1 MNKKQ
6 FFLGIILASLLG
18 GVIAL
23 AGASYLIKPNSASN
37 FTDKQDT
44 SLVNWLSD
52 EKFNVPDGIN
62 FVASAAAVTPAVVH
76 VKSSV
81 TVSQNQRGSDPFEE
95 FFGFRNPERD
105 MQPREGMSS
114 GSGVI
119 ISEDGYIVT
128 NNHVIDNASKIEIS
142 LEDNSRYTARVIGT
156 DPTTDLA
163 LLKIEANGL
172 RFVKFGDSD
181 KMKVGEWVLAVG
193 NPFDL
198 TSTVTAG
205 IISAKARN
213 IGILRNL
220 ENNLQIESFLQTDAV
235 VNPGNSGG
243 ALVNLAGEL
252 IGVNTAIA
260 SRTGTFNGYA
270 FAVPSSIV
278 KKVMDDLL
286 EYGAVQR
293 GLLGVSIQD
302 VSPELEDRISE
313 KLFTSRGVYVAGV
326 NEGSGGEEAGLKPG
340 DVIIGIDGVE
350 TNNVAKLQ
358 EMVARK
364 RPGDKV
370 EIKYLRKG
378 KESKATAT
386 LKNISGDTNIVKV
399 IPPKIVSFNGV
410 TFEDIKPAMKE
421 RLSIEGGAGITA
433 VEDEN
438 WKKSGAKPGF
448 IITSV
453 IGSNGRNK
461 ISNSEQLVDILKDN
475 IGEEIVILGL
485 YPNGQEYYFEI
496 KVE

>member
-23 AGASYLIKPNSASN
+23 AGASYLARQNSASN
-37 FTDKQDT
+37 FTDKQDA
-44 SLVNWLSD
+44 SLVNMLSD
-52 EKFNVPDGIN
+52 DKFTVPDGIN

-81 TVSQNQRGSDPFEE
+81 TISQSQRGSDPFEE

-119 ISEDGYIVT
+119 ISDDGYIVT
-128 NNHVIDNASKIEIS
+128 NNHVIENATKIDIS
-142 LEDNSRYTARVIGT
+142 LEDNTKYTARVVGT

-163 LLKIEANGL
+163 LLKIEASGL

-181 KMKVGEWVLAVG
+181 KIKVGEWVLAVG

-213 IGILRNL
+213 IGILRDL

-293 GLLGVSIQD
+293 GLLGVQIQD
-302 VSPELEDRISE
+302 ISRLDE
-313 KLFTSRGVYVAGV
+313 SLSQVLTTSRGVYVVDV
-326 NEGSGGEEAGLKPG
+326 NKGGGGEEAGLKSG

-370 EIKYLRKG
+370 EIKYLRNG
-378 KESKATAT
+378 KEAKSTAM

-399 IPPKIVSFNGV
+399 VPPKIVSFNGV
-410 TFEDIKPAMKE
+410 TFEDVKPAMKE
-421 RLSIEGGAGITA
+421 RLSIEGGAGITS
-433 VEDEN
+433 VEDDN
-438 WKKSGAKPGF
+438 WRKSGAKPGF

-453 IGSNGRNK
+453 IGSGGRYK
-461 ISNSEQLVDILKDN
+461 INNSDQLIEILKDN
-475 IGEEIVILGL
+475 VGEEVVILGL

-496 KVE
+496 KIE